1 MGLLNY
7 LAMEPVQ
14 RATVIQQQA
23 RDALGPFERYLFQAR
38 ENAEERQKRHRF
50 RFEIVRR
57 KHVYRL
63 YPLDTLVVLR
73 APASGRWLLEGWPA
87 HRAFDLARKL
97 NNVDR
102 QEYIRVASATTLPAG
117 LLIETDSEQL
127 LEGDRIEW
135 CGQECVVRKPAAS
148 RRPQSVATADGQI
161 RVIRW
166 WGRVD
171 EEDALCLEGRVEAS
185 SLVVDGQRRECSALA
200 VWAECTVARD
210 SQKVEYA
217 LQGNTLRLD
226 EPLAGTM
233 LQADKGVRLEAEPVQ
248 GRARSGNWVQ
258 LLLPDDF
265 PADQAL
271 LDPRAEFC
279 EGEEVREI
287 WTAPERRH
295 AESLRIYEV
304 DRDRYQL
311 RLKDLPAKGT
321 QFLFAPIDTRAVD
334 TQKRAVQQLRHNP
347 LPTHRGLI
355 RLCENPDK
363 ARWCDVSAWALPEPE
378 WELLTDSTIDGTEEQ
393 RSFVRKAL
401 ATTDIALLQGPPGS
415 GKTTAICELVLQ
427 AIKRGER
434 VLMCATTHVAIDNAL
449 EKLYDKRPE
458 MLEAVRIG
466 IEDRVDE
473 KVRALQLDRRIQSV
487 LDSWRSHSVFA
498 DLSDDER
505 WEAAQSLVVTSA
517 NLTCSTTAGILNHP
531 QLRSERFKRDDGHG
545 THGTMTSFVPWDL
558 LIIDE
563 ASKTTVTE
571 FIIPALLARKHII
584 VGDVQQLPPFTNID
598 DLEANIAHVS
608 DDAGKRLVPQAL
620 QRARLIAW
628 RLTREQ
634 VRGTGAR
641 WLIVETGEVLD
652 HLERELLD
660 SDPKRHVARVSR
672 SSRPGA
678 VARVVVADVAA
689 GSNGLL
695 RVAGADWVLVDLDVW
710 PQVHD
715 VLPAGLT
722 MATGPADPS
731 TPWSF
736 RHAYSLAR
744 ASRIRPFRERGKQI
758 DTRDQ
763 LERLERDFLSRR
775 SWAAEV
781 AWRLK
786 RSHELRWSADRSE
799 RERMNRGV
807 DELVPQAWKGIREAI
822 ADQRDIG
829 LPSVIEVVQ
838 EGVGHGRSR
847 RPNFLAH
854 GLRAAPQ
861 VLDARFE
868 CLTFQHRMHPDI
880 SNYSRSVIYERLAK
894 QAALRD
900 ANTIPRRDAVIGWDF
915 APEVRK
921 RRIWIDIHGSEHRGV
936 NEAEVNAMRS
946 WLRRFLEWAQRKGP
960 PAGRRPPT
968 GKERAVWE
976 VACLCFYVRQEE
988 ALSEMVREVTGSD
1001 ARHCFLYPNEDDPL
1015 IEIRCGTVDRF
1026 QGREADLALLS
1037 MRNTG
1042 RVGFLDSPNRI
1053 NVGVTR
1059 ARQQLIIF
1067 GKYDFYA
1074 KDDRVASELKELAS
1088 MTPRVSMGGR
1098 L

>member
-50 RFEIVRR
+50 KFEIVRR

-63 YPLDTLVVLR
+63 HPIDTLVVLR
-73 APASGRWLLEGWPA
+73 APAGGRWLLEGWPA
-87 HRAFDLARKL
+87 HRAFDVARKL

-102 QEYIRVASATTLPAG
+102 QEYVRVTSAMPVAAG
-117 LLIETDSEQL
+117 LLIETDSEQVL
-127 LEGDRIEW
+127 DGDRIEW
-135 CGQECVVRKPAAS
+135 CGQQCVARKPAAS
-148 RRPQSVATADGQI
+148 GRPQSVTTEDGQKL
-161 RVIRW
+161 VVRW
-166 WGRVD
+166 WGRID
-171 EEDALCLEGRVEAS
+171 EEEALCLEGRVDAS
-185 SLVVDGQRRECSALA
+185 GLVVDGQQRECSALA
-200 VWAECTVARD
+200 VWAECSAARD
-210 SQKVEYA
+210 SKKVEYA
-217 LQGNTLRLD
+217 IQGNTLRLD
-226 EPLAGTM
+226 EPLASTT
-233 LQADKGVRLEAEPVQ
+233 LQADKGMRLEAEPIQ
-248 GRARSGNWVQ
+248 GRGRSGNWIQ

-279 EGEEVREI
+279 EGDEVREI

-295 AESLRIYEV
+295 AESLRIFEV

-321 QFLFAPIDTRAVD
+321 HFLYAPLDTRAVD
-334 TQKRAVQQLRHNP
+334 TQKRAVQQLRYSP
-347 LPTHRGLI
+347 LPSHRGLI

-363 ARWCDVSAWALPEPE
+363 ARWSDVPTWALPEPE

-393 RSFVRKAL
+393 RAFVRKAL

-427 AIKRGER
+427 AIRRGER

-473 KVRALQLDRRIQSV
+473 KVRALQLDRRIQAV
-487 LDSWRSHSVFA
+487 LDSWRLHSVFA
-498 DLSDDER
+498 DLSDEER

-531 QLRSERFKRDDGHG
+531 QLRSQRFTGGDRPL
-545 THGTMTSFVPWDL
+545 TTFVPWDL

-571 FIIPALLARKHII
+571 FMIPALLAKKHVI

-608 DDAGKRLVPQAL
+608 DDSGKSLVSQAL

-628 RLTREQ
+628 RLNREQ

-641 WLIVETGEVLD
+641 WLIVETADVLD
-652 HLERELLD
+652 FLERELLE
-660 SDPKRHVARVSR
+660 SDPSRQVTRVSR
-672 SSRPGA
+672 SSRPGS
-678 VARVVVADVAA
+678 VPRVVLSDIAA
-689 GSNGLL
+689 GSSAVL
-695 RVAGADWVLVDLDVW
+695 RVAAADWVLVDLDAW
-710 PQVHD
+710 PLVQD
-715 VLPAGLT
+715 ALPSGLIL
-722 MATGPADPS
+722 ATGPVDQSAA
-731 TPWSF
+731 WAF
-736 RHAYSLAR
+736 RHAR
-744 ASRIRPFRERGKQI
+744 ALVRSSRIRPFRERGKQI
-758 DTRDQ
+758 ETRDQ

-799 RERMNRGV
+799 RERMQRGL
-807 DELVPQAWKGIREAI
+807 DDLVPQTWKGIREAI

-838 EGVGHGRSR
+838 EGVGAGRSR

-854 GLRAAPQ
+854 GLRASAQ

-880 SNYSRSVIYERLAK
+880 SNYSRTVIYERLAK

-900 ANTIPRRDAVIGWDF
+900 ANTIPRRDEVIGWDF

-921 RRIWIDIHGSEHRGV
+921 RRVWMDIHGSEHRGV
-936 NEAEVNAMRS
+936 NEAEVNAMEI
-946 WLRRFLEWAQRKGP
+946 WLRRFIEWAERKGP

-968 GKERAVWE
+968 GKKRSVWE

-988 ALSEMVREVTGSD
+988 AISEMVREVTGSD
-1001 ARHCFLYPNEDDPL
+1001 ARHCFLYPDEDEPL

-1059 ARQQLIIF
+1059 ARQQLVIF
-1067 GKYDFYA
+1067 GRYDFYA
-1074 KDDRVASELKELAS
+1074 KDDRVASELRELAS
-1088 MTPRVSMGGR
+1088 MTPRVSVGGR
-1098 L
+1098 P

>member
-1 MGLLNY
+1 M
-7 LAMEPVQ
+7 Q

-23 RDALGPFERYLFQAR
+23 RDALGPFERYLLQAR
-38 ENAEERQKRHRF
+38 ANAQERQKRHRF

-63 YPLDTLVVLR
+63 HPLDTLVVLR
-73 APASGRWLLEGWPA
+73 APASGLWLLEGWPA

-102 QEYIRVASATTLPAG
+102 QEYIRVASATPVPSG
-117 LLIETDSEQL
+117 LLIGTDSEQL
-127 LEGDRIEW
+127 RDGDRVEW
-135 CGQECVVRKPAAS
+135 YGQECVVRKPAAS
-148 RRPQSVATADGQI
+148 SRPQSVATEDGQKL
-161 RVIRW
+161 VIRW

-171 EEDALCLEGRVEAS
+171 EEDALCLEGSVEAS
-185 SLVVDGQRRECSALA
+185 DLVVDGQPRECSPLA

-210 SQKVEYA
+210 SKKVEYA
-217 LQGNTLRLD
+217 LHGNTLRLD
-226 EPLAGTM
+226 EPLAGTL
-233 LQADKGVRLEAEPVQ
+233 LQADKGVRLEVEPVQ
-248 GRARSGNWVQ
+248 SRGRSGNWVQ

-279 EGEEVREI
+279 EGEDVREI
-287 WTAPERRH
+287 WTAPERRR
-295 AESLRIYEV
+295 AESLRIFEV

-311 RLKDLPAKGT
+311 RLKDLPPKGT
-321 QFLFAPIDTRAVD
+321 DLLYAPLDTRALD
-334 TQKRAVQQLRHNP
+334 TQKRAVQQLRYSP
-347 LPTHRGLI
+347 LPAHRGLI
-355 RLCENPDK
+355 RLCENPEK
-363 ARWCDVSAWALPEPE
+363 ARWPEVPARALREPE

-393 RSFVRKAL
+393 RSFVRKSL

-531 QLRSERFKRDDGHG
+531 QLRSQRFTGGDRPL
-545 THGTMTSFVPWDL
+545 TSFVPWDL
-558 LIIDE
+558 LIVDE

-584 VGDVQQLPPFTNID
+584 VGDVQQLPPFTNTD

-608 DDAGKRLVPQAL
+608 DDAGNSLIPQAQ

-634 VRGTGAR
+634 VRGTGVR

-660 SDPKRHVARVSR
+660 SDPKRHVARVTR
-672 SSRPGA
+672 MSRPGS

-710 PQVHD
+710 SQIHD

-722 MATGPADPS
+722 MATGLADPS
-731 TPWSF
+731 TSWSF
-736 RHAYSLAR
+736 RHAHSLAR
-744 ASRIRPFRERGKQI
+744 SSRIRPFRERGKQI

-799 RERMNRGV
+799 RERMQRGL

-861 VLDARFE
+861 VLEARFE
-868 CLTFQHRMHPDI
+868 CLTFQHRMHADI

-921 RRIWIDIHGSEHRGV
+921 RRVWIDIHGSEHRGI
-936 NEAEVNAMRS
+936 NEAEVNAMRI
-946 WLRRFLEWAQRKGP
+946 WLQRFIEWAQRKGP
-960 PAGRRPPT
+960 PTGRKPPT

-1001 ARHCFLYPNEDDPL
+1001 ARHCFLCPDEYEPL

-1067 GKYDFYA
+1067 GKYNFYA
-1074 KDDRVASELKELAS
+1074 KDDRVASELKELAT
-1088 MTPRVSMGGR
+1088 MTPRVNLGGR

>member
-7 LAMEPVQ
+7 LAMEPLQ

-38 ENAEERQKRHRF
+38 ENAEERQRRHRF
-50 RFEIVRR
+50 KFEVVRR

-63 YPLDTLVVLR
+63 HPLDTLVVLR
-73 APASGRWLLEGWPA
+73 SPSSVRWLLEGWSA
-87 HRAFDLARKL
+87 HKVFDLARKL
-97 NNVDR
+97 NNIDR
-102 QEYIRVASATTLPAG
+102 QEYLRVASATPVAAG

-127 LEGDRIEW
+127 LDGDRIEW

-148 RRPQSVATADGQI
+148 SRPQRVATMDGQAL
-161 RVIRW
+161 VVRW
-166 WGRVD
+166 CGRID
-171 EEDALCLEGRVEAS
+171 EDEALCLEGRVETS
-185 SLVVDGQRRECSALA
+185 NLVVDGQRRECSPLA
-200 VWAECTVARD
+200 VWAECTKARD
-210 SQKVEYA
+210 SKRVEYTI
-217 LQGNTLRLD
+217 QGNTLRLD
-226 EPLAGTM
+226 EPLTGKE
-233 LQADKGVRLEAEPVQ
+233 LHADKGVRLEAEPLHGR
-248 GRARSGNWVQ
+248 GRAGNWIQ

-287 WTAPERRH
+287 WTAPERRY
-295 AESLRIYEV
+295 AENLRIYEV

-321 QFLFAPIDTRAVD
+321 EFLYAPLDTRAVD
-334 TQKRAVQQLRHNP
+334 TQKRAVQQLRYSP
-347 LPTHRGLI
+347 LPGHRGLI
-355 RLCENPDK
+355 RLCENPEK
-363 ARWCDVSAWALPEPE
+363 ARWPDVPAWSLPEPE
-378 WELLTDSTIDGTEEQ
+378 WELLTDPTIDGTGEQ
-393 RSFVRKAL
+393 RDFVRKAL

-473 KVRALQLDRRIQSV
+473 KVRDLQLDNRKKAILATWDKHQ
-487 LDSWRSHSVFA
+487 LFE
-498 DLSDDER
+498 DLSTEDRED
-505 WEAAQSLVVTSA
+505 AALSLIVTGA

-531 QLRSERFKRDDGHG
+531 QLRSKRFAGGDRPL
-545 THGTMTSFVPWDL
+545 TTFVPWDL

-608 DDAGKRLVPQAL
+608 DDAGKDLVPQAL

-634 VRGTGAR
+634 VRSAGVR
-641 WLIVETGEVLD
+641 WLIVETADVLD
-652 HLERELLD
+652 HLERELVEFD
-660 SDPKRHVARVSR
+660 RNRQVARVSR
-672 SSRPGA
+672 NSRPGI
-678 VARVVVADVAA
+678 VPRVTVSDIGA
-689 GSNGLL
+689 GSSVVL
-695 RVAGADWVLVDLDVW
+695 RVAGAEWTLVDLDAW

-715 VLPAGLT
+715 ALPAGFTL
-722 MATGPADPS
+722 ATGPVDQS

-736 RHAYSLAR
+736 RHAHALAH
-744 ASRIRPFRERGKQI
+744 SPRIRPFRERGKPI
-758 DTRDQ
+758 ETRDQ
-763 LERLERDFLSRR
+763 VERLERDFLTRR

-786 RSHELRWSADRSE
+786 RSHELRWSADRQE
-799 RERMNRGV
+799 RERMQRGL
-807 DELVPQAWKGIREAI
+807 DELVPQTWKGIREAI

-838 EGVGHGRSR
+838 EGVGAGRSR

-854 GLRAAPQ
+854 GLRVAPQ
-861 VLDARFE
+861 VLEARFE

-900 ANTIPRRDAVIGWDF
+900 ANTIPRRDEVIGWDF

-921 RRIWIDIHGSEHRGV
+921 RRVWMDIHGSEHRGV
-936 NEAEVNAMRS
+936 NEAEVKAMQS
-946 WLRRFLEWAQRKGP
+946 WLERFIQWAEQKGP

-968 GKERAVWE
+968 GKKNAVWE

-988 ALSEMVREVTGSD
+988 AISEMVREVTGSD
-1001 ARHCFLYPNEDDPL
+1001 ARHCFLYPNEDEPL

-1059 ARQQLIIF
+1059 ARQQLVIF

-1074 KDDRVASELKELAS
+1074 KDDRVASELRELAS
-1088 MTPRVSMGGR
+1088 MTPRVKVGGP

>member
-1 MGLLNY
+1 
-7 LAMEPVQ
+7 MEPTQ
-14 RATVIQQQA
+14 RASVIQQQA

-38 ENAEERQKRHRF
+38 QNAEERQQRHRF
-50 RFEIVRR
+50 AFEVVRR

-63 YPLDTLVVLR
+63 HPLDTLVVLR
-73 APASGRWLLEGWPA
+73 AHASVRWLLEGWPS
-87 HRAFDLARKL
+87 HRGFDLTRKL

-102 QEYIRVASATTLPAG
+102 QEYLRVTAATQVPAG

-135 CGQECVVRKPAAS
+135 CGQECVARKPAAS
-148 RRPQSVATADGQI
+148 GRPQTVAAEDG
-161 RVIRW
+161 RALEVRW
-166 WGRVD
+166 WGRID
-171 EEDALCLEGRVEAS
+171 EDEALCLEGRIEDS
-185 SLVVDGQRRECSALA
+185 TLIVDGQRRECSALS
-200 VWAECTVARD
+200 VWAECRIARD
-210 SQKVEYA
+210 SKRREYPI
-217 LQGNTLRLD
+217 LGDTLRLD
-226 EPLAGTM
+226 EPLSGSV
-233 LQADKGVRLEAEPVQ
+233 LLADRMSVRLEAKPAD
-248 GRARSGNWVQ
+248 GRGRSGNWIQ

-265 PADQAL
+265 PAEQAL

-295 AESLRIYEV
+295 AECLRIFEV

-321 QFLFAPIDTRAVD
+321 RFLYAPLDTRAVD
-334 TQKRAVQQLRHNP
+334 TQKRAVQQLRYSP
-347 LPTHRGLI
+347 LPAHRGLI
-355 RLCENPDK
+355 RLCENPEK
-363 ARWCDVSAWALPEPE
+363 ARWPDVPAWSLPEPD
-378 WELLTDSTIDGTEEQ
+378 WELLDKPEIDGTEEQ
-393 RSFVRKAL
+393 RDFVRKAL

-487 LDSWRSHSVFA
+487 VDSWRAHGLFE

-531 QLRSERFKRDDGHG
+531 QLRSQRFTGGDRPL
-545 THGTMTSFVPWDL
+545 TTFVPWDL

-584 VGDVQQLPPFTNID
+584 VGDVQQLPPFTNVD

-608 DDAGKRLVPQAL
+608 DDAGKDLIPQTL

-628 RLTREQ
+628 RLTREP
-634 VRGTGAR
+634 VRGAGVR
-641 WLIVETGEVLD
+641 WLIVEATEVLD
-652 HLERELLD
+652 HLEREILESD
-660 SDPKRHVARVSR
+660 SNRQIARVSR
-672 SSRPGA
+672 NARPGP
-678 VARVVVADVAA
+678 VPRVTVKELESGSGTVLRLAA
-689 GSNGLL
+689 
-695 RVAGADWVLVDLDVW
+695 AEWVLVDLDAW

-715 VLPAGLT
+715 ALPGGFVF
-722 MATGPADPS
+722 ATGPMDECTSWA
-731 TPWSF
+731 F
-736 RHAYSLAR
+736 RHAATLTHSP
-744 ASRIRPFRERGKQI
+744 RIPPFWERGRQVAA
-758 DTRDQ
+758 RNE
-763 LERLERDFLSRR
+763 LERIERDFLSRR
-775 SWAAEV
+775 TWAAEV

-786 RSHELRWSADRSE
+786 RWHELRWSADRKE
-799 RERMNRGV
+799 RDRMQRGL
-807 DELVPQAWKGIREAI
+807 DELVPHTWKGIRESI

-838 EGVGHGRSR
+838 EGVGAGRSR

-854 GLRAAPQ
+854 GLRASPE
-861 VLDARFE
+861 VLKARFE
-868 CLTFQHRMHPDI
+868 CLTYQHRMHPEI
-880 SNYSRSVIYERLAK
+880 SNYPRSVIYERLAK

-900 ANTIPRRDAVIGWDF
+900 ANTIPMRDAVVRWDF
-915 APEVRK
+915 APEVR
-921 RRIWIDIHGSEHRGV
+921 RRRVWMDIHGSEHRGV
-936 NEAEVNAMRS
+936 NEAEVKAMKS
-946 WLRRFLEWAQRKGP
+946 WLERFIDWAERKGP
-960 PAGRRPPT
+960 PAGRRPPS
-968 GKERAVWE
+968 GKKRAVWE

-988 ALSEMVREVTGSD
+988 AISDMVRQVTGSD
-1001 ARHCFLYPNEDDPL
+1001 ARHCFLYPNEDEPL

-1026 QGREADLALLS
+1026 QGREADLVLLS

-1059 ARQQLIIF
+1059 ARQQLVIF
-1067 GKYDFYA
+1067 GRYDFYA
-1074 KDDRVASELKELAS
+1074 KDDRVALELRELAT
-1088 MTPRVSMGGR
+1088 MTPRINGGR
-1098 L
+1098 HS

>member
-1 MGLLNY
+1 
-7 LAMEPVQ
+7 
-14 RATVIQQQA
+14 
-23 RDALGPFERYLFQAR
+23 
-38 ENAEERQKRHRF
+38 
-50 RFEIVRR
+50 
-57 KHVYRL
+57 
-63 YPLDTLVVLR
+63 
-73 APASGRWLLEGWPA
+73 
-87 HRAFDLARKL
+87 
-97 NNVDR
+97 
-102 QEYIRVASATTLPAG
+102 LP
-117 LLIETDSEQL
+117 
-127 LEGDRIEW
+127 
-135 CGQECVVRKPAAS
+135 P
-148 RRPQSVATADGQI
+148 
-161 RVIRW
+161 
-166 WGRVD
+166 
-171 EEDALCLEGRVEAS
+171 
-185 SLVVDGQRRECSALA
+185 
-200 VWAECTVARD
+200 
-210 SQKVEYA
+210 
-217 LQGNTLRLD
+217 
-226 EPLAGTM
+226 
-233 LQADKGVRLEAEPVQ
+233 
-248 GRARSGNWVQ
+248 
-258 LLLPDDF
+258 
-265 PADQAL
+265 
-271 LDPRAEFC
+271 
-279 EGEEVREI
+279 
-287 WTAPERRH
+287 
-295 AESLRIYEV
+295 
-304 DRDRYQL
+304 
-311 RLKDLPAKGT
+311 KGT
-321 QFLFAPIDTRAVD
+321 EFLYAPLDTRAVD
-334 TQKRAVQQLRHNP
+334 TQKRAVQQLRYSP
-347 LPTHRGLI
+347 LPAHRGLI
-355 RLCENPDK
+355 RLCENPEK
-363 ARWCDVSAWALPEPE
+363 ARWPEVPARALREPE

-427 AIKRGER
+427 AIKRNER

-449 EKLYDKRPE
+449 EKLYDKRPD

-487 LDSWRSHSVFA
+487 LDSWSSHSVFA

-505 WEAAQSLVVTSA
+505 WEAAQSLIVTSA
-517 NLTCSTTAGILNHP
+517 NLTCSTTAGILSHP
-531 QLRSERFKRDDGHG
+531 QLRSQRFTGGDRPL
-545 THGTMTSFVPWDL
+545 TAFVPWDL
-558 LIIDE
+558 LIVDE

-571 FIIPALLARKHII
+571 FMIPALLARKHII

-608 DDAGKRLVPQAL
+608 GDAGNRPIPPAQ

-634 VRGTGAR
+634 VGCTGAR

-672 SSRPGA
+672 SSRPGP

-689 GSNGLL
+689 GSNALL
-695 RVAGADWVLVDLDVW
+695 RVAGADWLLVDLDVW

-722 MATGPADPS
+722 MATGPVDPS
-731 TPWSF
+731 TSWSF
-736 RHAYSLAR
+736 RHAHSLSR
-744 ASRIRPFRERGKQI
+744 SSRIRPFRERGKQI

-799 RERMNRGV
+799 RERMQRGL
-807 DELVPQAWKGIREAI
+807 DELVPQAWKGVREAI

-838 EGVGHGRSR
+838 EGVGTGRSR

-861 VLDARFE
+861 VLEDRFE

-880 SNYSRSVIYERLAK
+880 SNYSRTVIYERLAK

-900 ANTIPRRDAVIGWDF
+900 ANTIPRRDAIIGWDF
-915 APEVRK
+915 APEVR
-921 RRIWIDIHGSEHRGV
+921 RRRVWMDINGSEHRGV
-936 NEAEVNAMRS
+936 NEAEVNAMRI
-946 WLRRFLEWAQRKGP
+946 WLRRFIEWAQRKGP

-988 ALSEMVREVTGSD
+988 ALSDMVREVTGSD
-1001 ARHCFLYPNEDDPL
+1001 ARHCFLYPDEDEPL

-1074 KDDRVASELKELAS
+1074 KDNRVASELKELAS
-1088 MTPRVSMGGR
+1088 MTPRVNVGGR

>member
-7 LAMEPVQ
+7 LAMEPTQ

-38 ENAEERQKRHRF
+38 QNAEERQKRHRF
-50 RFEIVRR
+50 AFEVVRR

-63 YPLDTLVVLR
+63 HPLDTLVVLR
-73 APASGRWLLEGWPA
+73 APASVPWLLEGWPA
-87 HRAFDLARKL
+87 HRAFDLTRKL

-102 QEYIRVASATTLPAG
+102 QEYLRVTAATQVPAG

-135 CGQECVVRKPAAS
+135 CGQECVARKPAAS
-148 RRPQSVATADGQI
+148 GRPPSVAAEDG
-161 RVIRW
+161 RALEVRW
-166 WGRVD
+166 WGRID
-171 EEDALCLEGRVEAS
+171 EDEALCLEGRIEDS
-185 SLVVDGQRRECSALA
+185 TLIVDGQRRECSALS
-200 VWAECTVARD
+200 VWAECRSARD
-210 SQKVEYA
+210 SKGGVYPIH
-217 LQGNTLRLD
+217 GDTLRLD
-226 EPLAGTM
+226 EPLSGNV
-233 LQADKGVRLEAEPVQ
+233 LQSDKRVRLEAKPAD
-248 GRARSGNWVQ
+248 GRGRSGNWIQ

-265 PADQAL
+265 PAEQAL

-295 AESLRIYEV
+295 AECLRIFEV

-321 QFLFAPIDTRAVD
+321 QFLYASLDTRAVD
-334 TQKRAVQQLRHNP
+334 TQKRAVQQLRYSP
-347 LPTHRGLI
+347 LPAHRGLI
-355 RLCENPDK
+355 RLCENPEK
-363 ARWCDVSAWALPEPE
+363 ARWPDVPLWSLPEPD
-378 WELLTDSTIDGTEEQ
+378 WELLDKPEIDGTEEQ
-393 RSFVRKAL
+393 RDFVLKAL

-473 KVRALQLDRRIQSV
+473 KVRELQLDRRIQSV
-487 LDSWRSHSVFA
+487 LDSWRAHGVFE

-531 QLRSERFKRDDGHG
+531 QLRSQRFTGGDRPL
-545 THGTMTSFVPWDL
+545 TTFVPWDL

-584 VGDVQQLPPFTNID
+584 VGDVQQLPPFTNVD

-608 DDAGKRLVPQAL
+608 DDAGKDLIPQAL

-634 VRGTGAR
+634 VRIAGVR
-641 WLIVETGEVLD
+641 WLIVETAEVLD
-652 HLERELLD
+652 HLERELLESD
-660 SDPKRHVARVSR
+660 SRRQIARVSR
-672 SSRPGA
+672 NARPGP
-678 VARVVVADVAA
+678 VPRVTVKELESGSGTALRLAA
-689 GSNGLL
+689 
-695 RVAGADWVLVDLDVW
+695 AEWVLVDLDAW
-710 PQVHD
+710 ALVHD
-715 VLPAGLT
+715 VLPGGFVF
-722 MATGPADPS
+722 ATGPMDES
-731 TPWSF
+731 TSWSF
-736 RHAYSLAR
+736 RHAATLTHSP
-744 ASRIRPFRERGKQI
+744 RIRPFRERGRQI
-758 DTRDQ
+758 ATRDE
-763 LERLERDFLSRR
+763 LERIERDFLSRR
-775 SWAAEV
+775 TWAAEV

-786 RSHELRWSADRSE
+786 RSHELRWSADRKE
-799 RERMNRGV
+799 RERMQRGL

-838 EGVGHGRSR
+838 EGVGAGRSR

-854 GLRAAPQ
+854 GLRASPE
-861 VLDARFE
+861 VLEARFE
-868 CLTFQHRMHPDI
+868 CLTYQHRMHPEI
-880 SNYSRSVIYERLAK
+880 SNYPRSVIYERLAK

-900 ANTIPRRDAVIGWDF
+900 ANTIPMRDAVVRWDF
-915 APEVRK
+915 APEVR
-921 RRIWIDIHGSEHRGV
+921 RRRVWMDIHGSEHRGV
-936 NEAEVNAMRS
+936 NEAEVKAMKS
-946 WLRRFLEWAQRKGP
+946 WLERFIEWAERKGP

-968 GKERAVWE
+968 GKKSAVWE

-988 ALSEMVREVTGSD
+988 AISDMVRQVTGSD
-1001 ARHCFLYPNEDDPL
+1001 ARHCFLYPNEDEPL

-1026 QGREADLALLS
+1026 QGREADLVLLS

-1059 ARQQLIIF
+1059 ARQQLVIF
-1067 GKYDFYA
+1067 GRYDFYA
-1074 KDDRVASELKELAS
+1074 KDDLVASELRELAT
-1088 MTPRVSMGGR
+1088 MTPRINGGR
-1098 L
+1098 HS

>member
-7 LAMEPVQ
+7 LAMEPTQ

-38 ENAEERQKRHRF
+38 QNAEERQQRHRF
-50 RFEIVRR
+50 AFEVVRR

-63 YPLDTLVVLR
+63 HPLDTLVVLR
-73 APASGRWLLEGWPA
+73 AHASVSWLLEGWPA
-87 HRAFDLARKL
+87 HRGFDLARKL

-102 QEYIRVASATTLPAG
+102 QEYLRVTAATQVPTG

-135 CGQECVVRKPAAS
+135 CGQECVARKPAAS
-148 RRPQSVATADGQI
+148 GRPQSVATVDGQ
-161 RVIRW
+161 VLTIRW
-166 WGRVD
+166 WGRIDQD
-171 EEDALCLEGRVEAS
+171 EVLCLEGRVEGS
-185 SLVVDGQRRECSALA
+185 TLIVDGQRRECSALS
-200 VWAECTVARD
+200 VWAECRSAGD
-210 SQKVEYA
+210 SKGGVYPIH
-217 LQGNTLRLD
+217 GDTLRLD
-226 EPLAGTM
+226 EPLSSSV
-233 LQADKGVRLEAEPVQ
+233 LQTDMRVRLEAKPTD
-248 GRARSGNWVQ
+248 GRGRSGNWIQ

-295 AESLRIYEV
+295 AESLRIFEV

-311 RLKDLPAKGT
+311 RLRDLPAKGT
-321 QFLFAPIDTRAVD
+321 EFLYAPLDTRAVD
-334 TQKRAVQQLRHNP
+334 TQKRAVQQLRYSP
-347 LPTHRGLI
+347 LPGHRGLI
-355 RLCENPDK
+355 RLCENPEK
-363 ARWCDVSAWALPEPE
+363 ARWPDVPAWSLPEPE
-378 WELLTDSTIDGTEEQ
+378 WELLTDPTIDGTEEQ
-393 RSFVRKAL
+393 RDFVRKAL

-473 KVRALQLDRRIQSV
+473 KVRELQLDNRKKAILATWNKHQ
-487 LDSWRSHSVFA
+487 LFD
-498 DLSDDER
+498 DLPAEDRED
-505 WEAAQSLVVTSA
+505 AALSLIVTGA

-531 QLRSERFKRDDGHG
+531 QLRSKRFAGGDRPL
-545 THGTMTSFVPWDL
+545 TTFVPWDL

-571 FIIPALLARKHII
+571 FVIPALLARKHII

-608 DDAGKRLVPQAL
+608 DDAGKDLIPQAL

-634 VRGTGAR
+634 VRSAGVR
-641 WLIVETGEVLD
+641 WLIVETADVLD
-652 HLERELLD
+652 HLERELLG
-660 SDPKRHVARVSR
+660 SDPKRQIARVSR
-672 SSRPGA
+672 SARPGP
-678 VARVVVADVAA
+678 VPRVTVKELEMGSGTVLRLAA
-689 GSNGLL
+689 
-695 RVAGADWVLVDLDVW
+695 AEWVLAELDTW
-710 PQVHD
+710 LQVQD
-715 VLPAGLT
+715 ALPGGFVF
-722 MATGPADPS
+722 ATGPMEEPTSWA
-731 TPWSF
+731 F
-736 RHAYSLAR
+736 RHAAALTHSP
-744 ASRIRPFRERGKQI
+744 RIRPFRERGRQI
-758 DTRDQ
+758 VTRGE
-763 LERLERDFLSRR
+763 LERIERDFLSRR
-775 SWAAEV
+775 TWAAEV

-786 RSHELRWSADRSE
+786 RSHELRWSADRQE
-799 RERMNRGV
+799 RERMQRGL
-807 DELVPQAWKGIREAI
+807 DELVPQTWKGIREAI

-838 EGVGHGRSR
+838 EGVGAGRSR

-854 GLRAAPQ
+854 GLRASPEM
-861 VLDARFE
+861 LEARFE
-868 CLTFQHRMHPDI
+868 CLTYQHRMHPDI
-880 SNYSRSVIYERLAK
+880 SNYPRSVIYERLAK

-900 ANTIPRRDAVIGWDF
+900 ANTIPRRDEVIGWDF

-921 RRIWIDIHGSEHRGV
+921 RRVWMDIHGSEHRGV
-936 NEAEVNAMRS
+936 NEAEVKAMQS
-946 WLRRFLEWAQRKGP
+946 WLDRFIKWAEQKGP

-968 GKERAVWE
+968 GKKSAVWE

-988 ALSEMVREVTGSD
+988 AISEMVRDVTGSD
-1001 ARHCFLYPNEDDPL
+1001 ARHCFLYPSEDEPL

-1059 ARQQLIIF
+1059 ARQQLVII
-1067 GKYDFYA
+1067 GRYDFYA
-1074 KDDRVASELKELAS
+1074 KDDRVASELRELAS
-1088 MTPRVSMGGR
+1088 MTPRVNGGGP

>member
-7 LAMEPVQ
+7 LAMEPLRPASVLL
-14 RATVIQQQA
+14 QQA
-23 RDALGPFERYLFQAR
+23 RDALGPFKRYLFQAR
-38 ENAEERQKRHRF
+38 QNAEERQQRHRF
-50 RFEIVRR
+50 AFEVLRR

-63 YPLDTLVVLR
+63 HPLDTLVVLR
-73 APASGRWLLEGWPA
+73 APASLRWLLEGWPA
-87 HRAFDLARKL
+87 HRDFDLARKL
-97 NNVDR
+97 NNIDR
-102 QEYIRVASATTLPAG
+102 QEYVRVTSATQVPAG
-117 LLIETDSEQL
+117 LLIETDSEQV

-135 CGQECVVRKPAAS
+135 CGQECVARKPVAQG
-148 RRPQSVATADGQI
+148 RPRSVASEDGQALQ
-161 RVIRW
+161 VRW
-166 WGRVD
+166 WGRLD
-171 EEDALCLEGRVEAS
+171 EDEAVCLEGRVEAS
-185 SLVVDGQRRECSALA
+185 SLIVDGQRRECSALS
-200 VWAECTVARD
+200 VWAECRSARD
-210 SQKVEYA
+210 SKGCVYPIHGE
-217 LQGNTLRLD
+217 TLRLD
-226 EPLAGTM
+226 EPLSGGV
-233 LQADKGVRLEAEPVQ
+233 LQADKGVRLEAKPAD
-248 GRARSGNWVQ
+248 GRGRPGNWIQ

-287 WTAPERRH
+287 WTAPERRN
-295 AESLRIYEV
+295 ANSLRIFEV
-304 DRDRYQL
+304 DRDQYQL
-311 RLKDLPAKGT
+311 RLKDLPPKGI
-321 QFLFAPIDTRAVD
+321 QFLYAPLDTRAVD
-334 TQKRAVQQLRHNP
+334 TQKRAVQQLQYSP
-347 LPTHRGLI
+347 LPGHRGLI
-355 RLCENPDK
+355 RLCENPEK
-363 ARWCDVSAWALPEPE
+363 ARWPDVPAWSLPEPE
-378 WELLTDSTIDGTEEQ
+378 WELLTDPTIDGTEEQ
-393 RSFVRKAL
+393 RDFVRKAL

-415 GKTTAICELVLQ
+415 GKTTVICELVLQ

-449 EKLYDKRPE
+449 ERLCDKRPE

-473 KVRALQLDRRIQSV
+473 KVRALQLDRRIQAV
-487 LDSWRSHSVFA
+487 LDSWSLHSVFA
-498 DLSDDER
+498 DLSDEER

-531 QLRSERFKRDDGHG
+531 QFRSQRFTGGDGPL
-545 THGTMTSFVPWDL
+545 TTFVPWDL

-608 DDAGKRLVPQAL
+608 DNAGKDLIPQAV

-634 VRGTGAR
+634 VRSAGVR
-641 WLIVETGEVLD
+641 WLIVETADVLD
-652 HLERELLD
+652 HLEWELVE
-660 SDPKRHVARVSR
+660 SDRNRQVARVSR
-672 SSRPGA
+672 NSRHGTIPP
-678 VARVVVADVAA
+678 VTVSDIAA
-689 GSNGLL
+689 GSGGVL
-695 RVAGADWVLVDLDVW
+695 RLAGAEWVLVDLDAW
-710 PQVHD
+710 PHVHD
-715 VLPAGLT
+715 ALPAGIVF
-722 MATGPADPS
+722 ASGPMEESSSWA
-731 TPWSF
+731 F
-736 RHAYSLAR
+736 RHTAALTRSP
-744 ASRIRPFRERGKQI
+744 RIHPFRERGRQI
-758 DTRDQ
+758 ATRGE
-763 LERLERDFLSRR
+763 LERIERDFLSRR
-775 SWAAEV
+775 TWAAEV

-786 RSHELRWSADRSE
+786 RLHELRWSADRQE
-799 RERMNRGV
+799 RERMQRGL
-807 DELVPQAWKGIREAI
+807 DDLVPQSWKGIREAI

-838 EGVGHGRSR
+838 EGVGAGRSR

-854 GLRAAPQ
+854 GLRVAPH
-861 VLDARFE
+861 VLEARFE

-880 SNYSRSVIYERLAK
+880 SNYPRSVIYERLAK
-894 QAALRD
+894 QSALRD
-900 ANTIPRRDAVIGWDF
+900 ANTIPRRDEVIGWDF

-921 RRIWIDIHGSEHRGV
+921 RRVWMDIHGSEHRGV
-936 NEAEVNAMRS
+936 NEAEVKAMRS
-946 WLRRFLEWAQRKGP
+946 WLERFIRWAEQKGP

-968 GKERAVWE
+968 GKKRAVWE

-988 ALSEMVREVTGSD
+988 AISEMVRDVTGSD
-1001 ARHCFLYPNEDDPL
+1001 ARHCFLYPNEDEPL

-1059 ARQQLIIF
+1059 ARQQLVII
-1067 GKYDFYA
+1067 GRYDFYA
-1074 KDDRVASELKELAS
+1074 KDDRVASELRELAS
-1088 MTPRVSMGGR
+1088 MTPRVNVGGR
-1098 L
+1098 P